1 MARRPRVVVQVLQD
15 QSIPVGYGRLVCI
28 SMAGTRDAILWFE
41 DSAGTIRAVRMGCD
55 ISNGLALTLK
65 GQAQIVR
72 S

>member
-1 MARRPRVVVQVLQD
+1 VVVQVVQD
-15 QSIPVGYGRLVCI
+15 QSIPVGFGRLIGI
-28 SMAGTRDAILWFE
+28 SMVGSRDAVLWFE